1 LSRAF
6 RRGLGQLKEAL
17 SRLRPSGV
25 LLPAWRESYG
35 ETPAISF
42 DDLIGIYLRDYA
54 AKAAVDFLAD
64 QAVGAGFYTT
74 VNPDYAQAEKAKA
87 VVDEFC
93 EQVNLDGLLQVG
105 VREVVA
111 AGNSFWE
118 KIAPDHL
125 ENLKILPLT
134 GIEKVLRDPYGQVR
148 GYRQT
153 ASYGGKTLAPES
165 IVHFCW
171 NPVNGEPFGTGLL
184 RSLLESVSFDGE
196 TRESLFK
203 AKAKMEKFMPDIFEK
218 YAGPDEL
225 WIFEGIS
232 DDKLAEYQRVIKS
245 KPKAG
250 ARFVY
255 NKPADIKTV
264 QVDPRAR
271 FEGYIDH
278 LINQF
283 YLGLQTPLPK
293 LFTTPGFTE
302 ASARAAL
309 ELAERKVFSLQR
321 FVARVM
327 EKDIFGPVVE
337 QVGLLSHKAKVR
349 INWGLPEKPELITM
363 DILKAFELGVL
374 DRDEVRNI
382 LSGLG
387 WEIEISQVEESSRVM
402 KKA

>member
-1 LSRAF
+1 LSRAL

-25 LLPAWRESYG
+25 LLPAWRENYG
-35 ETPAISF
+35 ETPAVAF
-42 DDLIGIYLRDYA
+42 EDLIGIYLRDYA

-74 VNPDYAQAEKAKA
+74 VNPDYAQAAKAKA
-87 VVDEFC
+87 VVDEFN

-111 AGNSFWE
+111 TGNSLWE
-118 KIAPDHL
+118 KITPDHL
-125 ENLKILPLT
+125 EGLKTLPLT
-134 GIEKVLRDPYGQVR
+134 SIEKVLRDPTGQVR
-148 GYRQT
+148 GYKQT
-153 ASYGGKTLAPES
+153 ASYGGKSLAPES
-165 IVHFCW
+165 IIHFCW
-171 NPVNGEPFGTGLL
+171 NPTNGEPFGTGVL
-184 RSLLESVSFDGE
+184 RSLAERLTVNGE
-196 TRESLFK
+196 TRESLISVK
-203 AKAKMEKFMPDIFEK
+203 ARLEKVMPEIFEK

-225 WIFEGIS
+225 WIFEGVS
-232 DDKLAEYQRVIKS
+232 DDKLAEYQRLIKS

-255 NKPADIKTV
+255 NKPADVKTV

-309 ELAERKVFSLQR
+309 DLAERKVMALQR
-321 FVARVM
+321 FIARVI
-327 EKDIFGPVVE
+327 EKEIFQVVIR
-337 QVGLLSHKAKVR
+337 QAGLDPKRANCRLV
-349 INWGLPEKPELITM
+349 WGYPEKPEIRM
-363 DILKAFELGVL
+363 EDMLKAAELGLIRVEEL
-374 DRDEVRNI
+374 RKM
-382 LSGLG
+382 LKKSG
-387 WEIEISQVEESSRVM
+387 WELWEP
-402 KKA
+402 

>member
-25 LLPAWRESYG
+25 LLPAWRENYG
-35 ETPAISF
+35 ETPAVAF
-42 DDLIGIYLRDYA
+42 EDLIGIYLRDYA

-74 VNPDYAQAEKAKA
+74 VNADYAQAEKAKA
-87 VVDEFC
+87 VVDEFN

-111 AGNSFWE
+111 TGNSFWE
-118 KIAPDHL
+118 KVTSDHL

-134 GIEKVLRDPYGQVR
+134 SIEKVLRDPTGQVK
-148 GYRQT
+148 GYKQT
-153 ASYGGKTLAPES
+153 TTYGGKTLAPES
-165 IVHFCW
+165 IIHFCW
-171 NPVNGEPFGTGLL
+171 NPINGEPFGTGIL
-184 RSLLESVSFDGE
+184 RSLAERLTVNGE
-196 TRESLFK
+196 TRESLISVK
-203 AKAKMEKFMPDIFEK
+203 ARLEKVMPEIFEK

-225 WIFEGIS
+225 WIFEGVS
-232 DDKLAEYQRVIKS
+232 DDKLAEYQRLIKG

-293 LFTTPGFTE
+293 MFTTPGFTE

-309 ELAERKVFSLQR
+309 ELAERKVMALQR
-321 FVARVM
+321 FLARTV
-327 EKDIFGPVVE
+327 EKEIFVPVVRE
-337 QVGLLSHKAKVR
+337 AGLISEKAKVR
-349 INWGLPEKPELITM
+349 CVWGAPEVPEIVVA
-363 DILKAFELGVL
+363 DILKTGELGFI
-374 DRDEVRNI
+374 RAEEVRKNLTKI
-382 LSGLG
+382 AK
-387 WEIEISQVEESSRVM
+387 WELWEAEKIGTSL
-402 KKA
+402 

>member
-6 RRGLGQLKEAL
+6 RRGLGQLREAL

-25 LLPAWRESYG
+25 LLPAWRENYG
-35 ETPAISF
+35 ETPAVAF
-42 DDLIGIYLRDYA
+42 EDLIELYVKDYA
-54 AKAAVDFLAD
+54 AKAAVDFLTD

-74 VNPDYAQAEKAKA
+74 VNADYAQAEKAKA
-87 VVDEFC
+87 VVDEFN
-93 EQVNLDGLLQVG
+93 EAVNLDGLLQVG

-111 AGNSFWE
+111 TGNSFWE

-125 ENLKILPLT
+125 ESLKILPLT
-134 GIEKVLRDPYGQVR
+134 SIEKVLREPTGQVR
-148 GYRQT
+148 GYKQT
-153 ASYGGKTLAPES
+153 ANYGGKTLAPES
-165 IVHFCW
+165 IIHFCW
-171 NPVNGEPFGTGLL
+171 NPINGEPFGTGVL
-184 RSLLESVSFDGE
+184 RSLAERLTVNGE
-196 TRESLFK
+196 TRESLISVK
-203 AKAKMEKFMPDIFEK
+203 ARLETVMPEIFEK

-225 WIFEGIS
+225 WIFEGVS
-232 DDKLAEYQRVIKS
+232 DDKLAEYQRLIKG

-255 NKPADIKTV
+255 NKPADVKTV

-278 LINQF
+278 IINQY

-309 ELAERKVFSLQR
+309 ELAERKVMALQR
-321 FVARVM
+321 FLARTV
-327 EKDIFGPVVE
+327 EKEIFVSVVR
-337 QVGLLSHKAKVR
+337 QAGLIAEKAKVR
-349 INWGLPEKPELITM
+349 LNWGLPEKPELNTA

-374 DRDEVRNI
+374 DREEIRKI
-382 LSGLG
+382 LSVIG
-387 WEIEISQVEESSRVM
+387 WEIETLPSEESSRA
-402 KKA
+402 KKRE